1 LCEQVDTQLWKRASR
16 VVICKPGEDDYI
28 KLQVYHSSSVLSS
41 MGKVDEKVEAELLA
55 EWTERRELIC
65 DGQYGSKRM
74 LSAIDAVAFIVGT
87 AHTA

>member
-1 LCEQVDTQLWKRASR
+1 
-16 VVICKPGEDDYI
+16 
-28 KLQVYHSSSVLSS
+28 
-41 MGKVDEKVEAELLA
+41 MGKVDEKVDAELLA

-87 AHTA
+87 AHKA